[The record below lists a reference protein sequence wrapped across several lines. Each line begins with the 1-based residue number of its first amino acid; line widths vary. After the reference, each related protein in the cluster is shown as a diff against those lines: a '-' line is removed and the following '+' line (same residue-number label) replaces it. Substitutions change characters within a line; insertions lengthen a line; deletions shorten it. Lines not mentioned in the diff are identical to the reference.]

1 MRRRA
6 QLEKSK
12 TRLCLNIPSRTA
24 NTAAQT
30 KPGMSAP
37 PNRPAT
43 AAAPSRPVVSAMA
56 QNKPVVSAATQIK
69 PAVSSAQTPKP
80 SHGYRVSDIL
90 PSECG
95 DRA

>member
-24 NTAAQT
+24 SAAAQT
-30 KPGMSAP
+30 KPGLNTP

-43 AAAPSRPVVSAMA
+43 AAAPSRPVVSAAA
-56 QNKPVVSAATQIK
+56 QNKPVMSTGTQIK

>member
-24 NTAAQT
+24 SAAAQT
-30 KPGMSAP
+30 KPGLNTP

-43 AAAPSRPVVSAMA
+43 AAAPSKPVVSTVG

-69 PAVSSAQTPKP
+69 PAVPTAQAPKP

>member
-24 NTAAQT
+24 STAAQA

-43 AAAPSRPVVSAMA
+43 AAAPNRPVLSAA
-56 QNKPVVSAATQIK
+56 TQNKPVMSTGTQIK

-95 DRA
+95 YRA